1 MLVPNGLDHQALD
14 VRLLSSVPSPVADAL
29 LAKGCGRAADVLA
42 QPQVLQEV
50 LAQYRVGQPERRAGE
65 MLRAVGREAAPTWR
79 HATSA
84 LELLQQAKAGQGPGG
99 AALHSFEPAAGQ
111 RLAHRSPGGLWPP
124 GQWQDAV
131 LPARGPRFPAGICR
145 K

>member
-50 LAQYRVGQPERRAGE
+50 LAQYRVAQPERRAGE

-84 LELLQQAKAGQGPGG
+84 LELLQQGKAAKAPVALPCTALNQLLGS
-99 AALHSFEPAAGQ
+99 ALHTGLLEVCG
-111 RLAHRSPGGLWPP
+111 LPGSGKTQFCLP
-124 GQWQDAV
+124 G
-131 LPARGPRFPAGICR
+131 P
-145 K
+145 